1 MSAYPT
7 LAPFVL
13 KRPWLRNLLK
23 PVASWYSNAAG
34 YRQLGLRYE
43 NESPPPSND
52 VDDDKHKTTTLSPS
66 PLPNCPIYHPP
77 PVLEAFPAREAR
89 VPPLP
94 APACARPRL
103 AAAS

>member
-43 NESPPPSND
+43 TAPD
-52 VDDDKHKTTTLSPS
+52 VADKNTALHPLHA
-66 PLPNCPIYHPP
+66 PLPH
-77 PVLEAFPAREAR
+77 
-89 VPPLP
+89 
-94 APACARPRL
+94 
-103 AAAS
+103 

>member
-43 NESPPPSND
+43 TNPPPQRRRRWEGGPRA
-52 VDDDKHKTTTLSPS
+52 LSLPD
-66 PLPNCPIYHPP
+66 LPNCLPP
-77 PVLEAFPAREAR
+77 SFAFPREERESTPGAR
-89 VPPLP
+89 
-94 APACARPRL
+94 PAC
-103 AAAS
+103 